1 MFQTFD
7 KKEIESTSFIQN
19 EVQYNI
25 IHRILEDDNAVRF
38 LSKDKSLLYAQTPGN
53 NPWLW
58 VDTTLQEEVRKE
70 LVNNLLDFL
79 DYVKVP
85 GITAEPN
92 LANDFAEGYS
102 KRRKISYSLTME
114 MEAYERTEVVPPKM
128 IQGEMKLPSEKDV
141 EYIAQFLSGFYLDGH
156 GMKVEPNTLL
166 GKAKNLIETR
176 NLYIW
181 VVDEVPVSMTNVS
194 HRSPR
199 HARINSVYTP
209 PEQRKKG
216 FASALVHEVCGVVE
230 KEKLTPMLY
239 ADVLN
244 PSSNKIY
251 QDLGFKECGKIRELS
266 FVTEEK

>member
-7 KKEIESTSFIQN
+7 KKNIGCTSFIQN
-19 EVQYNI
+19 EVQFNI
-25 IHRILEDDNAVRF
+25 IHRILEDDNAVRIQ
-38 LSKDKSLLYAQTPGN
+38 SKDRSLLYAQTPGN

-58 VDTTLQEEVRKE
+58 VDPALQEEVKKD
-70 LVNNLLDFL
+70 LVMNLLTFL
-79 DYVKVP
+79 AYVKVP
-85 GITAEPN
+85 GITAEPT
-92 LANDFAEGYS
+92 LANFFAEEYE
-102 KRRKISYSLTME
+102 KERKTSYSLTME
-114 MEAYERTEVVPPKM
+114 MEAYERLEIIPPKKVEGKM
-128 IQGEMKLPSEKDV
+128 LLSSDENV
-141 EYIAQFLSGFYLDGH
+141 EYVAKFISGFYLDGH
-156 GMKVEPNTLL
+156 GMKVESNTLL
-166 GKAKNLIETR
+166 GKAKSMIETR

-181 VVDEVPVSMTNVS
+181 VVDGVPVSMTNVS

-199 HARINSVYTP
+199 HARINSVCTP

-216 FASALVHEVCGVVE
+216 YASALVHEVCGVVE